1 MPHQT
6 MSMLPDQR
14 TARLAGMLA
23 FTIVAG
29 ALSGDELRFRDG
41 DVLTGNFVRSEE
53 GRIIFDSVVF
63 GRISV
68 AEADVQLVRTDAP
81 AGMPARPLARI
92 EPKEAPAEQE
102 PLVPA
107 AAAPVTTG
115 AVAAVTR
122 DDAAAAPARAAGDP
136 SLLRRMLQW
145 VNPFKGW
152 KSKFSVGYAWESTGV
167 RTEDLTLIFDAQRK
181 IDGSELKFN
190 VRYEYGNRKVADEPA
205 QLARDRLRGSLR
217 YRNDIGERLFFQAD
231 TDYQKDRIKGIEHEF
246 RMNSGLGWRVFIGE
260 PLTASLVP
268 KLTLRY
274 KELQSVNEE
283 WDFLFTLS
291 QDLRYRITDRVS
303 FIESASISWNP
314 DHFDRSVY
322 SLMLKL
328 ENRIT
333 DQVFVDLSYETEFD
347 YEVDVGLESKSQRVL
362 VLVSYVF

>member
-107 AAAPVTTG
+107 AAARHHPTPGEGNPPRHRERTTAPPSPVRRRSRRLPPQARRTAPRRRRG
-115 AVAAVTR
+115 AWLRMRRSGCESRRRGADSRWAPPCRLRRGSRDRRSPTR
-122 DDAAAAPARAAGDP
+122 DCSCP
-136 SLLRRMLQW
+136 
-145 VNPFKGW
+145 
-152 KSKFSVGYAWESTGV
+152 
-167 RTEDLTLIFDAQRK
+167 
-181 IDGSELKFN
+181 
-190 VRYEYGNRKVADEPA
+190 
-205 QLARDRLRGSLR
+205 
-217 YRNDIGERLFFQAD
+217 
-231 TDYQKDRIKGIEHEF
+231 
-246 RMNSGLGWRVFIGE
+246 
-260 PLTASLVP
+260 
-268 KLTLRY
+268 
-274 KELQSVNEE
+274 
-283 WDFLFTLS
+283 
-291 QDLRYRITDRVS
+291 
-303 FIESASISWNP
+303 
-314 DHFDRSVY
+314 
-322 SLMLKL
+322 
-328 ENRIT
+328 
-333 DQVFVDLSYETEFD
+333 
-347 YEVDVGLESKSQRVL
+347 
-362 VLVSYVF
+362 